1 MLFASNCE
9 LKAKIAELAR
19 GFGKL
24 SCEQIDI
31 DSGQQFNYQMQTRFP
46 IEFERQVVLGQYDV
60 EDSGKDPD
68 RQLIE
73 RLVKN
78 LGLSRDEILR
88 ELSRYA
94 EKQRRNSILGA
105 LGYDA
110 QIGKAEDEHIAGA
123 ERADSHAAF
132 SEQNLIRKLKTIE
145 FFTLNELKLK
155 LRHADWLQ
163 YVCFEPAISEA
174 QKQQNVLLSSSDN
187 HIDHLLK
194 GAFDVTDVHDQVSVN
209 KILEDAAQSHFT
221 KITALQHKIT
231 QGSGS
236 AHKQISGREAGT
248 VGLQASLT
256 AAMKPGQAKQAAAQ
270 AATAHD
276 LDKA

>member
-155 LRHADWLQ
+155 LRHADWL
-163 YVCFEPAISEA
+163 
-174 QKQQNVLLSSSDN
+174 
-187 HIDHLLK
+187 
-194 GAFDVTDVHDQVSVN
+194 
-209 KILEDAAQSHFT
+209 
-221 KITALQHKIT
+221 
-231 QGSGS
+231 
-236 AHKQISGREAGT
+236 
-248 VGLQASLT
+248 
-256 AAMKPGQAKQAAAQ
+256 
-270 AATAHD
+270 
-276 LDKA
+276 